1 MPKKFAQSLRYAG
14 RGVKHA
20 FMSQRNIR
28 IHLAVGAIVVALG
41 IYYELDFY
49 EALALV
55 IVIAFVLISEMI
67 NTAIEE
73 VVNLVAPGKSVPG
86 MIAKDVA
93 AGAVLFSSICAI
105 IVGCLIF
112 IPHFSRR

>member
-1 MPKKFAQSLRYAG
+1 MPRKFAQSLKYAG
-14 RGVKHA
+14 RGIKHA

-28 IHLAVGAIVVALG
+28 IHLAVGAIMIALG
-41 IYYELDFY
+41 VYYELDFY

-55 IVIAFVLISEMI
+55 IVIGFVLISEMI

-86 MIAKDVA
+86 MIAKDVS

-112 IPHFSRR
+112 IPHLSRR

>member
-1 MPKKFAQSLRYAG
+1 MPRKFTQSLKFAG
-14 RGVKHA
+14 RGIKHA
-20 FMSQRNIR
+20 FLSQRNIR
-28 IHLAVGAIVVALG
+28 IHLFVGAIMMAFG
-41 IYYELDFY
+41 IYLELDFY

-55 IVIAFVLISEMI
+55 IVISFVIIAEMI

-112 IPHFSRR
+112 IPHLSRR

>member
-1 MPKKFAQSLRYAG
+1 MPRRFAQSLKYAG
-14 RGVKHA
+14 RGIKHA

-28 IHLAVGAIVVALG
+28 IHLAVGAIMVALG
-41 IYYELDFY
+41 VYYELDFY
-49 EALALV
+49 EALALI
-55 IVIAFVLISEMI
+55 IVISFVLIAEMI

-112 IPHFSRR
+112 IPHLIRR